1 MKRFVFCLSFLLLT
15 SSLISQN
22 VDYELLGFLDEND
35 EVVTDLAL
43 TSENDLFLRVRLKN
57 NGPDM
62 PAITDTV
69 RFDITCLDTHVSY
82 MTVMGNQL
90 QNVGAGDSGIIETS
104 APLYTASLMDEYNL
118 TTFPI
123 CFEVQIIGAAY
134 DPITVNNRACVQISR
149 PLPVVEQSL
158 NRVRVYPNPTSG
170 ICSVSL
176 SNGNTCQVVVYDM
189 LGKLVQ
195 QPMMLQNGDFLDLSA
210 QPKGVYF
217 IRVTEEGK
225 VVATEK
231 VIKM

>member
-62 PAITDTV
+62 PAMTDTV
-69 RFDITCLDTHVSY
+69 RFDITCLGTHVSY

-90 QNVGAGDSGIIETS
+90 QNVGAGDSCIIETS

-134 DPITVNNRACVQISR
+134 DSITVNNRACVQISR
-149 PLPVVEQSL
+149 PLPINEYTHSSVNVF
-158 NRVRVYPNPTSG
+158 PNPTTG
-170 ICSVSL
+170 ICKVETDL
-176 SNGNTCQVVVYDM
+176 MQGWMELYDM
-189 LGKLVQ
+189 FGRRLEVLMITPENQ
-195 QPMMLQNGDFLDLSA
+195 QLDLST
-210 QPKGVYF
+210 QPKGMYLLRVISDNKVY
-217 IRVTEEGK
+217 
-225 VVATEK
+225 ATEK
-231 VIKM
+231 IVKM